1 MNFLL
6 GKYNTL
12 RNQILIVYL
21 FVMFISLIVVGT
33 ITYSIVL
40 NLITDKSEG
49 QMRHTA
55 VEASGRIDSLY
66 EQINNLSV
74 QVATN
79 SNLQQYLLDD
89 LMRQTP
95 SFRERQSIMEE
106 VNRYLIYTNAI
117 ASFELYTKDFSKVIP
132 LDEAMLTDR
141 IERKWLIEANV
152 ANGGLVWIGEDPKD
166 PGYFLAIRQVNLIDH
181 SFANG
186 GYLLIQVNPNYFHL
200 METRKLPSSEEYTI
214 LLDKNKEPII
224 SNYTGD
230 YEQVL
235 EKDEGVIL
243 IDGND
248 YMYVKQVSNYTGWTL
263 TILKPVETLTEGV
276 SVLKTATYSSAL
288 FGFILFV
295 ILSYF
300 LSTMIT
306 RPIFQLTRTMQ
317 NRGEGEL
324 AINID
329 VPSTIEINELNTTY
343 NDMVEEINHLIQ
355 VVYEKELSRSRIEL
369 KALQSQINPHF
380 LFNTLNA
387 LYWSLEEKGDDKLAD
402 LIVAMSELFRYTI
415 DKNNNEEWVTIS
427 QELNHVEKYMQIMK
441 FRLQNICWEIQVP
454 PQFEDVKIPKL
465 IIQPLVE
472 NAIIHGISNKIG
484 QGKTSVTIKK
494 SPAEDYLVFEVSDNG
509 KGIEKETVEVLNDQ
523 LKTGETIIK
532 SKNGIGIVNVDQ
544 RLKLYY
550 PNTSVGVKISS
561 ELNKGTCCQFK
572 IPLKWEGNYGE
583 EDINR

>member
-21 FVMFISLIVVGT
+21 FVMFITLIVVGT

-49 QMRHTA
+49 QMRQTA

-79 SNLQQYLLDD
+79 SKLQQYLLDD
-89 LMRQTP
+89 LTGQTP
-95 SFRERQSIMEE
+95 SFSERQSLMEE
-106 VNRYLIYTNAI
+106 VNRFLIYSNAI
-117 ASFELYTKDFSKVIP
+117 ASFELYTKDFNKVIP
-132 LDEAMLTDR
+132 LDEGLVTDR

-166 PGYFLAIRQVNLIDH
+166 PEYFLAIRQVNLIDH
-181 SFANG
+181 SFGNG
-186 GYLLIQVNPNYFHL
+186 GYLLIQVNPNYFQL
-200 METRKLPSSEEYTI
+200 MDSQNSVPGEEYTI
-214 LLDKNKEPII
+214 LLDKNNEPII
-224 SNYTGD
+224 SNYIGD
-230 YEQVL
+230 FEQL
-235 EKDEGVIL
+235 FEKNEGVIP

-248 YMYVKQVSNYTGWTL
+248 YMYVRQNSNYTGWTL
-263 TILKPVETLTEGV
+263 VLLTPVKTLMEGVPILRTATILAG
-276 SVLKTATYSSAL
+276 L

-306 RPIFQLTRTMQ
+306 RPIFKLTRTMK

-324 AINID
+324 VVNTD

-343 NDMVEEINHLIQ
+343 NEMVEEINHLIQ
-355 VVYEKELSRSRIEL
+355 EVYEKELSRNRTEL

-387 LYWSLEEKGDDKLAD
+387 IYWSLDEKGDDQLAD

-415 DKNNNEEWVTIS
+415 DKNNSEEWVTVK
-427 QELNHVEKYMQIMK
+427 QELNHVEQYMQIMK
-441 FRLQNICWEIQVP
+441 FRLENISWEIQVSK
-454 PQFEDVKIPKL
+454 QYGNIKIPKL
-465 IIQPLVE
+465 LIQPLVE

-484 QGKTSVTIKK
+484 QGRISVTIKK
-494 SPAEDYLVFEVSDNG
+494 SSTENYLICEVRDNG
-509 KGIEKETVEVLNDQ
+509 KGIDKETVKLINNQ

-532 SKNGIGIVNVDQ
+532 SRNGIGVVNVDQ

-550 PNTSVGVKISS
+550 PNTSAGLIISS
-561 ELNKGTCCQFK
+561 EVNKGTCCQFK
-572 IPLKWEGNYGE
+572 IPLKWEGNDGE
-583 EDINR
+583 ENINR